1 MWKRLRDI
9 TAGIIIGAIL
19 AGGVL
24 ITFAGE
30 GKISKSSEIS
40 ELLPFSPSELW
51 LIKQAR
57 IIMETYFVEP
67 PEKIKEEEILYG
79 AIRGMIKS
87 WGDPYSR
94 FVDPKELENEEIEM
108 EGEYGGLGIYIAQRD
123 GRTLIIS
130 PIEGTPAERAGVKP
144 MDEIV
149 KIGDE
154 VIYGW
159 DQDKV
164 VKNLRGEPG
173 TKVTIWVRREGH
185 EDLIKFDITREL
197 IQIHTV
203 RHEMLDDYGY
213 IRIIQF
219 NQRTKSEFS
228 SALND
233 VIEKGAKGI
242 VLDLRNNPGGLLDAC
257 ISVADMLID
266 DGIIVSTRG
275 RFERANEVYY
285 ATPGKMT
292 DLPIVVLVN
301 EGSASASEI
310 LSGALKDHKRA
321 IVMGKKTFGKGS
333 VQTLFYLPDAS
344 GIFVTIAK
352 YYTPNG
358 TVIDKIGL
366 EPNIVVEGEFE
377 KDHDKDVQLKR
388 AIEELNKLAVGQGV
402 KTN

>member
-1 MWKRLRDI
+1 MWKRFRDV
-9 TAGIIIGAIL
+9 IIGVIIGIIL

-24 ITFAGE
+24 ITFAE
-30 GKISKSSEIS
+30 EDKILKNSEIK
-40 ELLPFSPSELW
+40 ELLPFNPSELW

-57 IIMETYFVEP
+57 IIMETYYVEP
-67 PEKIKEEEILYG
+67 PENIKEEEILYG
-79 AIRGMIKS
+79 AIEGMVKS
-87 WGDPYSR
+87 WGDPYTR

-108 EGEYGGLGIYIAQRD
+108 EGEYGGLGIYIGQRD

-130 PIEGTPAERAGVKP
+130 PIEDTPAERAGVKP

-173 TKVTIWVRREGH
+173 TKVTIWVRREDH
-185 EDLIKFDITREL
+185 EGLIKFEITREL

-203 RHEMLDDYGY
+203 RHEMLDKFGY

-219 NQRTKSEFS
+219 NQKTKKEFMD
-228 SALND
+228 ALND
-233 VIEKGAKGI
+233 VISKGAKGI

-257 ISVADMLID
+257 IGVADLLID
-266 DGIIVSTRG
+266 DGVIVSTKG

-285 ATPGKMT
+285 GTPGRMT
-292 DLPIVVLVN
+292 DSPIVVLVN

-310 LSGALKDHKRA
+310 LAGALKDHKRA
-321 IVMGKKTFGKGS
+321 TIMGKKTFGKGS

-358 TVIDKIGL
+358 TVIDKKGL
-366 EPNIVVEGEFE
+366 EPNVVVEGEFQ
-377 KDHDKDVQLKR
+377 KDHTKDVQLKR
-388 AIEELNKLAVGQGV
+388 ALEELNKLTLQEV
-402 KTN
+402 KP

>member
-1 MWKRLRDI
+1 MWKRFRDV
-9 TAGIIIGAIL
+9 IIGVIIGIIL

-24 ITFAGE
+24 ITFAE
-30 GKISKSSEIS
+30 EDKILKNPEIK

-57 IIMETYFVEP
+57 IIMETYYVEP
-67 PEKIKEEEILYG
+67 PENIKEEEILYG
-79 AIRGMIKS
+79 AIEGMVKS
-87 WGDPYSR
+87 WGDPYTR

-108 EGEYGGLGIYIAQRD
+108 EGEYGGLGIYIGQRD

-130 PIEGTPAERAGVKP
+130 PIEDTPAERAGVKP

-173 TKVTIWVRREGH
+173 TKVTIWVRREDH
-185 EDLIKFDITREL
+185 EGLIKFEITREL

-203 RHEMLDDYGY
+203 RHEMLDKFGY

-219 NQRTKSEFS
+219 NQKTKKEFMD
-228 SALND
+228 ALND
-233 VIEKGAKGI
+233 VISKGAKGI

-257 ISVADMLID
+257 IGVADLLID
-266 DGIIVSTRG
+266 DGVIVSTKG

-285 ATPGKMT
+285 GTPGRMT
-292 DLPIVVLVN
+292 DSPIVVLVN

-310 LSGALKDHKRA
+310 LAGALKDHKRA
-321 IVMGKKTFGKGS
+321 TIMGKKTFGKGS
-333 VQTLFYLPDAS
+333 VQTLFYLPDTS

-358 TVIDKIGL
+358 TVIDKKGL
-366 EPNIVVEGEFE
+366 EPNVVVEGEFQ
-377 KDHDKDVQLKR
+377 KDHTKDVQLKR
-388 AIEELNKLAVGQGV
+388 ALEELNKLTLQEV
-402 KTN
+402 KP

>member
-1 MWKRLRDI
+1 MWKRFRDV
-9 TAGIIIGAIL
+9 IIGVIIGIIL

-24 ITFAGE
+24 ITFAE
-30 GKISKSSEIS
+30 EDKILKNSEIK
-40 ELLPFSPSELW
+40 ELLPFNPSELW

-57 IIMETYFVEP
+57 IIMETYYVES
-67 PEKIKEEEILYG
+67 PENIKEEEILYG
-79 AIRGMIKS
+79 AIKGMVKS
-87 WGDPYSR
+87 WGDPYTR

-108 EGEYGGLGIYIAQRD
+108 EGEYGGLGIYIGQRD

-130 PIEGTPAERAGVKP
+130 PIEDTPAERAGVKP

-173 TKVTIWVRREGH
+173 TKVTIWVRREDH
-185 EDLIKFDITREL
+185 EGLIKFEITREL

-203 RHEMLDDYGY
+203 RHEMLDEFGY

-219 NQRTKSEFS
+219 NQKTKEEFID
-228 SALND
+228 ALND
-233 VIEKGAKGI
+233 VISKGAKGI
-242 VLDLRNNPGGLLDAC
+242 VVDLRNNPGGLLDAC
-257 ISVADMLID
+257 IEVADLLID
-266 DGIIVSTRG
+266 DGVIVSTKG

-285 ATPGKMT
+285 GTPGKMT
-292 DLPIVVLVN
+292 DSPIVVLVN

-310 LSGALKDHKRA
+310 LAGALKDHKRA
-321 IVMGKKTFGKGS
+321 TIMGKKTFGKGS
-333 VQTLFYLPDAS
+333 VQTLFYLPDTS

-358 TVIDKIGL
+358 TVIDKKGL
-366 EPNIVVEGEFE
+366 EPNIVVEGEFQ
-377 KDHDKDVQLKR
+377 KDHTKDVQLKR
-388 AIEELNKLAVGQGV
+388 ALEELNKLTLQGG
-402 KTN
+402 KP

>member
-1 MWKRLRDI
+1 
-9 TAGIIIGAIL
+9 
-19 AGGVL
+19 
-24 ITFAGE
+24 
-30 GKISKSSEIS
+30 
-40 ELLPFSPSELW
+40 
-51 LIKQAR
+51 
-57 IIMETYFVEP
+57 
-67 PEKIKEEEILYG
+67 
-79 AIRGMIKS
+79 
-87 WGDPYSR
+87 
-94 FVDPKELENEEIEM
+94 
-108 EGEYGGLGIYIAQRD
+108 
-123 GRTLIIS
+123 IIS

-203 RHEMLDDYGY
+203 RHEMLDGYGY

-266 DGIIVSTRG
+266 DGIIVST
-275 RFERANEVYY
+275 
-285 ATPGKMT
+285 
-292 DLPIVVLVN
+292 
-301 EGSASASEI
+301 
-310 LSGALKDHKRA
+310 
-321 IVMGKKTFGKGS
+321 
-333 VQTLFYLPDAS
+333 
-344 GIFVTIAK
+344 
-352 YYTPNG
+352 
-358 TVIDKIGL
+358 
-366 EPNIVVEGEFE
+366 
-377 KDHDKDVQLKR
+377 
-388 AIEELNKLAVGQGV
+388 
-402 KTN
+402 

>member
-1 MWKRLRDI
+1 MWKRFRDV
-9 TAGIIIGAIL
+9 IIGVIIGIIL

-24 ITFAGE
+24 ITFAE
-30 GKISKSSEIS
+30 EDKILKNPEIK

-57 IIMETYFVEP
+57 IIMETYYVEP
-67 PEKIKEEEILYG
+67 PENIKEEEILYG
-79 AIRGMIKS
+79 AIEGMVKS
-87 WGDPYSR
+87 WGDPYTR

-108 EGEYGGLGIYIAQRD
+108 EGEYGGLGIYIGQRD

-130 PIEGTPAERAGVKP
+130 PIEDTPAERAGVKP

-173 TKVTIWVRREGH
+173 TKVTIWVRREDH
-185 EDLIKFDITREL
+185 EGLIKFEITREL

-203 RHEMLDDYGY
+203 RHEMLDKFGY

-219 NQRTKSEFS
+219 NQKTKKEFMD
-228 SALND
+228 ALND
-233 VIEKGAKGI
+233 VISKGAKGI

-257 ISVADMLID
+257 IGVADLLID
-266 DGIIVSTRG
+266 DGVIVSTKG

-285 ATPGKMT
+285 GTPGRMT
-292 DLPIVVLVN
+292 DSPIVVLVN

-310 LSGALKDHKRA
+310 LAGALKDHKRA
-321 IVMGKKTFGKGS
+321 TIMGKKTFGKGS
-333 VQTLFYLPDAS
+333 VQTLFYLPDTS

-358 TVIDKIGL
+358 TVIDKKGL
-366 EPNIVVEGEFE
+366 EPNIVVEGEFQ
-377 KDHDKDVQLKR
+377 KDHTKDVQLKR
-388 AIEELNKLAVGQGV
+388 ALEELNKLTLQGG
-402 KTN
+402 KP

>member
-1 MWKRLRDI
+1 MWKRFRDV
-9 TAGIIIGAIL
+9 IIGVIIGIIL

-24 ITFAGE
+24 ITFAE
-30 GKISKSSEIS
+30 EDKILKNPEIK

-57 IIMETYFVEP
+57 IIMETYYVEP
-67 PEKIKEEEILYG
+67 PENIKEEEILYG
-79 AIRGMIKS
+79 AIEGMVKS
-87 WGDPYSR
+87 WGDPYTR

-108 EGEYGGLGIYIAQRD
+108 EGEYGGLGIYIGQRD

-130 PIEGTPAERAGVKP
+130 PIEDTPAERAGVKP

-173 TKVTIWVRREGH
+173 TKVTIWVRREDH
-185 EDLIKFDITREL
+185 EGLIKFEITREL

-203 RHEMLDDYGY
+203 RHEMLDKFGY

-219 NQRTKSEFS
+219 NQKTKKEFMD
-228 SALND
+228 ALND
-233 VIEKGAKGI
+233 VISKGAKGI

-257 ISVADMLID
+257 IGVADLLID
-266 DGIIVSTRG
+266 DGVIVSTKG

-285 ATPGKMT
+285 GTPGRMT
-292 DLPIVVLVN
+292 DSPIVV
-301 EGSASASEI
+301 
-310 LSGALKDHKRA
+310 
-321 IVMGKKTFGKGS
+321 
-333 VQTLFYLPDAS
+333 
-344 GIFVTIAK
+344 
-352 YYTPNG
+352 
-358 TVIDKIGL
+358 
-366 EPNIVVEGEFE
+366 
-377 KDHDKDVQLKR
+377 
-388 AIEELNKLAVGQGV
+388 
-402 KTN
+402 

>member
-1 MWKRLRDI
+1 MWKRFRDV
-9 TAGIIIGAIL
+9 IIGVIIGIIL

-24 ITFAGE
+24 ITFAE
-30 GKISKSSEIS
+30 EDKILKNPEIK

-57 IIMETYFVEP
+57 IIMETYYVEP
-67 PEKIKEEEILYG
+67 PENIKEEEILYG
-79 AIRGMIKS
+79 AIEGMVKS
-87 WGDPYSR
+87 WGDPYTR

-108 EGEYGGLGIYIAQRD
+108 EGEYGGLGIYIGQRD

-130 PIEGTPAERAGVKP
+130 PIEDTPAERAGVKP

-173 TKVTIWVRREGH
+173 TKVTIWVRREDH
-185 EDLIKFDITREL
+185 EGLIKFEITREL

-203 RHEMLDDYGY
+203 RHEMLDKFGY

-219 NQRTKSEFS
+219 NQKTKKEFMD
-228 SALND
+228 ALND
-233 VIEKGAKGI
+233 VISKGAKGI

-257 ISVADMLID
+257 IGVADLLID
-266 DGIIVSTRG
+266 DGVIVSTKG

-285 ATPGKMT
+285 GTPGRMT
-292 DLPIVVLVN
+292 DSPIVVLVN

-310 LSGALKDHKRA
+310 LAGALKDHKRA
-321 IVMGKKTFGKGS
+321 TIMGKKTFGKGS

-358 TVIDKIGL
+358 TVIDKKGL
-366 EPNIVVEGEFE
+366 EPNVVVEGEFQ
-377 KDHDKDVQLKR
+377 KDHTKDVQLKR
-388 AIEELNKLAVGQGV
+388 ALEELNKLTLQEV
-402 KTN
+402 KP

>member
-1 MWKRLRDI
+1 MWKRFRDV
-9 TAGIIIGAIL
+9 IIGVIIGIIL

-24 ITFAGE
+24 ITFAE
-30 GKISKSSEIS
+30 EDKILKNSEIK
-40 ELLPFSPSELW
+40 ELLPFNPSELW

-57 IIMETYFVEP
+57 IIMETYYVEP
-67 PEKIKEEEILYG
+67 PENIKEEEILYG
-79 AIRGMIKS
+79 AIKGMVKS
-87 WGDPYSR
+87 WGDPYTR

-108 EGEYGGLGIYIAQRD
+108 EGEYGGLGIYIGQRD

-130 PIEGTPAERAGVKP
+130 PIEDTPAERAGVKP

-173 TKVTIWVRREGH
+173 TKVTIWVRREDH
-185 EDLIKFDITREL
+185 EGLIKFEITREL

-203 RHEMLDDYGY
+203 RHEMLDEFGY

-219 NQRTKSEFS
+219 NQKTKEEFID
-228 SALND
+228 ALND
-233 VIEKGAKGI
+233 VISKGAKGI
-242 VLDLRNNPGGLLDAC
+242 VVDLRNNPGGLLDAC
-257 ISVADMLID
+257 IEVADLLID
-266 DGIIVSTRG
+266 DGVIVSTKG

-285 ATPGKMT
+285 GTPGKMT
-292 DLPIVVLVN
+292 DSPIVVLVN

-310 LSGALKDHKRA
+310 LAGALKDHKRA
-321 IVMGKKTFGKGS
+321 MIMGKKTFGKGS
-333 VQTLFYLPDAS
+333 VQTLFYLPDTS

-358 TVIDKIGL
+358 TVIDKKGL
-366 EPNIVVEGEFE
+366 EPNIVVEGEFQ
-377 KDHDKDVQLKR
+377 KDHTKDVQLKR
-388 AIEELNKLAVGQGV
+388 ALEELNKLTLQGG
-402 KTN
+402 KP